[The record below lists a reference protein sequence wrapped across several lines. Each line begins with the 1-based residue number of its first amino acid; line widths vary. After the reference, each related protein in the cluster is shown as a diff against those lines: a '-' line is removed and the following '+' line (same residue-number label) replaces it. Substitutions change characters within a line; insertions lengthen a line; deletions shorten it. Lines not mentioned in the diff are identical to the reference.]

1 LDRGGRRWTGFPHRP
16 SRASPV
22 FAGVGDIPRHG
33 ICRVPDQSRSPWS
46 TVAGSKAGLGLSASV
61 YNTFSTF
68 LVGTNVLTARQC
80 NCLISCA
87 FVVLRDTKPNS
98 RIVWEG
104 RQLSRPPKAAQ
115 PPSCP
120 FGSEWVVMDQD
131 RFASPLKPMSP
142 EVLSP
147 LTTLRSPELIF
158 LCWTGHSLMRATIE

>member
-1 LDRGGRRWTGFPHRP
+1 MQVRHEANGLAANHHRLREVRP
-16 SRASPV
+16 S
-22 FAGVGDIPRHG
+22 IK
-33 ICRVPDQSRSPWS
+33 Q
-46 TVAGSKAGLGLSASV
+46 TGSKADLGLSASV

-68 LVGTNVLTARQC
+68 LVGTNVLTAGQC

-120 FGSEWVVMDQD
+120 FGSEWVVMTTCAVHK
-131 RFASPLKPMSP
+131 ASELDWA
-142 EVLSP
+142 
-147 LTTLRSPELIF
+147 LTSTPNTIK
-158 LCWTGHSLMRATIE
+158 AT